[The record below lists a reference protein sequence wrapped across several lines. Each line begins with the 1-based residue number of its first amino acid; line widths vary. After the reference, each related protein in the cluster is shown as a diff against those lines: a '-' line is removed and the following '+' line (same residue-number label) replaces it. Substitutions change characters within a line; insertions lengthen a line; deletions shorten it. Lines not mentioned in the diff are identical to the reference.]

1 MVEAVVGI
9 EWRAKTTYST
19 LYVNICVLFFL
30 KEFKIK
36 RIYRK
41 VVLIQFNTSIHNDPS
56 GQEPSTVDIK
66 SLFVD
71 NIRSTSK

>member
-1 MVEAVVGI
+1 MACKDNNVL
-9 EWRAKTTYST
+9 YS
-19 LYVNICVLFFL
+19 ICKYLCFIFS